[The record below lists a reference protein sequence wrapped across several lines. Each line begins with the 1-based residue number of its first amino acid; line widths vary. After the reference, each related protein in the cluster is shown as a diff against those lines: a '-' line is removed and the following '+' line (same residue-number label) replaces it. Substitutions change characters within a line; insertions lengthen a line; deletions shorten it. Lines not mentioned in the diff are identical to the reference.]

1 MKMRLSLLAATLV
14 APFALSACVVED
26 DSAADTT
33 EAAVADAGSQAAAEA
48 DAAAD
53 RAEAAADRA
62 ASGPDVVI
70 DPPDVVVEDG
80 DRDGNTTET
89 TVRAGEDGL
98 EVSTTERSK

>member
-53 RAEAAADRA
+53 RAEAA
-62 ASGPDVVI
+62 
-70 DPPDVVVEDG
+70 DPP
-80 DRDGNTTET
+80 
-89 TVRAGEDGL
+89 RAPADAGLIASARGE
-98 EVSTTERSK
+98 

>member
-1 MKMRLSLLAATLV
+1 MKTRLSLLAATLV

-26 DSAADTT
+26 DSAADN
-33 EAAVADAGSQAAAEA
+33 AGQAVENAGSQAAAEA

-70 DPPDVVVEDG
+70 DPPDVVVDG
-80 DRDGNTTET
+80 DDRDDTTET

-98 EVSTTERSK
+98 EVRTTERRN